1 MKGEKD
7 FFSFALLAGFI
18 LVFAF
23 PYCSDSCTLTFPFLA
38 WFFFFREIVVSGVAA
53 SSSKA

>member
-23 PYCSDSCTLTFPFLA
+23 PHCSDSCTLTFPLLA
-38 WFFFFREIVVSGVAA
+38 WVFFREIVVSGVAA